1 MALDA
6 LHLLGLALWLVLGAF
21 GAGLLVTGRRTIF
34 GLPKGIREGWPLR
47 VMGLAYC
54 VVAALLVS
62 QLLKGTVYADGVI
75 AGYVFLGITLFL
87 AYNRRLKS
95 RTGEVPGPQA

>member
-1 MALDA
+1 MALEA
-6 LHLLGLALWLVLGAF
+6 MKLAGLALWLVLGAI

-54 VVAALLVS
+54 MVAALLVF
-62 QLLKGTVYADGVI
+62 QVLKGTFYADGVV
-75 AGYVFLGITLFL
+75 AGYVFLGITLL
-87 AYNRRLKS
+87 VAYDRRRKS
-95 RTGEVPGPQA
+95 RTRGASGPQP